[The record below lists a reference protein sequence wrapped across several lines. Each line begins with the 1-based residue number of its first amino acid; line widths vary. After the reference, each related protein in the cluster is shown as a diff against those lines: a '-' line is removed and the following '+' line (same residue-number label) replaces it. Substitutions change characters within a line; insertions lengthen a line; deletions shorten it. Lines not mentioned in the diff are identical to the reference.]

1 MKIIMLRNTIIL
13 CLLLVFIAGCG
24 GVTGY
29 WSNCNFDD
37 HSDIQ
42 YGKVPPPI
50 NSEPKIEKK

>member
-13 CLLLVFIAGCG
+13 CLLLVFVGGCSG
-24 GVTGY
+24 SPSR